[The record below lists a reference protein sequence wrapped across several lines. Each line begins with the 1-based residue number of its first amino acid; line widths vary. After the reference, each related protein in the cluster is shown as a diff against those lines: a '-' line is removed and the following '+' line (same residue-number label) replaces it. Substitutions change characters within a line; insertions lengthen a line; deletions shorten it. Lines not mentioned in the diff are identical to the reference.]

1 MLLASDSVSNK
12 VAGVFL
18 RHFGAS
24 RNPGCRRFQD
34 LGFHWGDAIEA
45 FIRNALRVVRSLAV
59 FEILMK
65 FHHGGPYKKL
75 LQRPAQKFIES
86 LKLCSMRL
94 RFFILLVPRLLGF
107 AATQPNLRFS
117 ALHEEWR
124 IQTLRSIG
132 LAEIWQKELNIVCA
146 HLNGRSSAGSRGMGS
161 SAVISDSAPEV

>member
-18 RHFGAS
+18 RHSGAS
-24 RNPGCRRFQD
+24 RNPGCRWFQD
-34 LGFHWGDAIEA
+34 LGIHWGDAIEA
-45 FIRNALRVVRSLAV
+45 FIRNSLRVVRSLAV
-59 FEILMK
+59 FEILME

-86 LKLCSMRL
+86 LKLE
-94 RFFILLVPRLLGF
+94 LVG
-107 AATQPNLRFS
+107 
-117 ALHEEWR
+117 
-124 IQTLRSIG
+124 
-132 LAEIWQKELNIVCA
+132 IWQKELNIVYA